1 MEPNQFVDP
10 NVYLWNISNNG
21 ELMKLEGVTVPPL
34 HRNAHCADYAT
45 IRQQVGG
52 PVLDPLVSTHCFPHD
67 YNSGVS

>member
-52 PVLDPLVSTHCFPHD
+52 ARFAPFSLNTLFSHD
-67 YNSGVS
+67 VGHG